1 MLQRRIQSLS
11 FPGGRWAF
19 GCPPNKLSQAHNHD
33 ALEAAWGI
41 SLHLQGSI
49 KDARLPEGADN
60 LEMVHLAREKVL
72 SGKDMCGLSRG
83 RA

>member
-1 MLQRRIQSLS
+1 MLQRRIQNPS

-41 SLHLQGSI
+41 ALHLQGSI
-49 KDARLPEGADN
+49 KDAHLPEGDDS
-60 LEMVHLAREKVL
+60 LEMVHLACGKVV
-72 SGKDMCGLSRG
+72 SSKDVCGLSRG